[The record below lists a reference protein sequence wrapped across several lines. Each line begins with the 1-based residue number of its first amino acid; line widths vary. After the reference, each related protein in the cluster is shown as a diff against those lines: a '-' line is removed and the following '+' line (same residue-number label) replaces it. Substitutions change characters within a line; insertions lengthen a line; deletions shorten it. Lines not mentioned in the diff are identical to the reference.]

1 MYVSADNPCA
11 PAHHA
16 VPWLAHHAPS
26 LIVGAI
32 VVLGL
37 GWLLLAF
44 TGWAKLVVG
53 ADGRLSTS
61 RTITAAWTLVVAWSI
76 TTVLLIVIARSGL
89 QGCDLATDFGNKLH
103 PLSDTYLLLLGGPF
117 AALVLAKG
125 ITLSRLNNG
134 SLVKTTNDAGI
145 KPADLVSNDSG
156 EADLVD
162 FQFCLFN
169 LIALVFVVVAFAWHP
184 DAGLPAIPTALAG
197 LTSASALAY
206 TTNKA
211 FVDNQ
216 PVINSVDVT
225 VKPHESLGT
234 LTVKGTN
241 LGTPGHTQVTWDG
254 AGLTVSSRRPG
265 TLTAPL
271 GPTQMDLKVKHTLVV
286 RVDDGTH
293 SAETTRVVSLP
304 THDKR
309 APR

>member
-1 MYVSADNPCA
+1 MYVRAA
-11 PAHHA
+11 A
-16 VPWLAHHAPS
+16 VCGPGQHGGPWLAHHAPS
-26 LIVGAI
+26 VLVGAA

-37 GWLLLAF
+37 GWLLVAF
-44 TGWAKLVVG
+44 SGWSKLVVG

-89 QGCDLATDFGNKLH
+89 PHCDLATDFGNKLH

-145 KPADLVSNDSG
+145 KPKDLVSNDSG

-184 DAGLPAIPTALAG
+184 AAGLPAIPTALAG

-216 PVINSVDVT
+216 PVINKVRVA
-225 VKPHESLGT
+225 VKAGETFGT
-234 LTVKGTN
+234 LTIQGAN
-241 LGTPGHTQVTWDG
+241 LGSPSHTQVEWDDVHLNVS
-254 AGLTVSSRRPG
+254 AGRPG
-265 TLTAPL
+265 ILTAQL
-271 GPTQMDLKVKHTLVV
+271 THAQMDPKKKHTLVV
-286 RVDDGTH
+286 RVDDGTN

-304 THDKR
+304 T
-309 APR
+309 P